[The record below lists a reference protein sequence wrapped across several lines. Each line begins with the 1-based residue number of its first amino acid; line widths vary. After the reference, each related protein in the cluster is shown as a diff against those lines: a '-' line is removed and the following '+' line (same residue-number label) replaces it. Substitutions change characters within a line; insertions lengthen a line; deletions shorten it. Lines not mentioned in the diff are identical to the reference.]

1 MPRPSHLLTI
11 GADAIDQLMQRPEQ
25 TLACSRIATLIDGL
39 RRATSDQAYFDI
51 QVQLFDWVA
60 PAQRQLM
67 EARRNLHLQQQGKRV
82 PPSLLATWADDERL
96 WYRIQRQY
104 RAVGDAMAWRRLQFD
119 RRFILAYSRNSDPGP
134 LAARPA
140 GAAAEVREVV
150 RRWRDHREFALLH
163 DLTSCLRIGD
173 LTVFG
178 PDGRPRVREVKSSG
192 RRARPQ
198 QVRRMND
205 ALQFLAGRGPL
216 RDPVA
221 GTMWEF
227 VTSVQFKARFR
238 ELGRALELA
247 EEQLASS
254 IVVRKGWVLDCAV
267 GARRRP
273 EPRPDSVTEGLER
286 FQQRKGRAYSR
297 AGFDASGTHLL
308 RIGATDDLAV
318 SPALAP
324 PTIFPLEPWMCAML
338 TCDLAAYLSVMSWGL
353 IAESFRGEG
362 FTVTMPLQMA
372 NDRMTGNDSV
382 LVARRGG
389 AKLTITAQI
398 FSQVALELVEP
409 DRYAAAMREAVDEGI
424 RRGARGQGVLSFANE
439 RAVWR

>member
-11 GADAIDQLMQRPEQ
+11 GADAIDQLVQRPEQ

-39 RRATSDQAYFDI
+39 RRATSDQGYFDI

-60 PAQRQLM
+60 PAQVALM
-67 EARRNLHLQQQGKRV
+67 EARRNRHREQQGKRV
-82 PPSLLATWADDERL
+82 SPPLLASWADDERL

-104 RAVGDAMAWRRLQFD
+104 RAVGDALAWKRLNFN
-119 RRFILAYSRNSDPGP
+119 RRFILAYSRNADPGP
-134 LAARPA
+134 LAARPE
-140 GAAAEVREVV
+140 GVAAEVKEVA
-150 RRWRDHREFALLH
+150 RLWRDHRELALIH

-173 LTVFG
+173 VTVFETRG
-178 PDGRPRVREVKSSG
+178 PRVREIKSSG
-192 RRARPQ
+192 RKPRPQ
-198 QVRRMND
+198 QLRRMND
-205 ALQFLAGRGPL
+205 ALEFLAGRGPL
-216 RDPVA
+216 RDPVE

-227 VTSVQFKARFR
+227 VTDVQFKTRFR

-247 EEQLASS
+247 EQQRASS

-267 GARRRP
+267 GARRQP
-273 EPRPDSVTEGLER
+273 EPRPDSVSEGLER
-286 FQQRKGRAYSR
+286 FHQLKTRAYSR

-353 IAESFRGEG
+353 IAESFRGQG
-362 FTVTMPLQMA
+362 FTVTMPLAMA
-372 NDRMTGNDSV
+372 NDRMTGKDPV
-382 LVARRGG
+382 LVARRRG

-409 DRYAAAMREAVDEGI
+409 GRYAAAMREAVDEGL